1 MNANLHL
8 HSRFSDGSQWPEEIA
23 LAAARQK
30 LEMAALTDHDTL
42 GGTERFLAECA
53 KLGIQG
59 ITGCELDVDEPKIDY
74 KSEILGYFPN
84 KSASRCTAISALVQ
98 GVLGERKKRLE
109 YYLYWAR
116 TIFRR
121 EALVFEDI
129 LKDRLGSN
137 FLGDSDRIAHI
148 SWSKVDLFLYLK
160 ARGLLSIATTYKKFK
175 REWFVPGRFP
185 KYKLEKPSVR
195 VAVGAIHADGG
206 FAVIPHFGHL
216 WNDDLEEMR
225 KDEARLLAKL
235 AHFRSLGVD
244 GVELY
249 WYSRKKKTEEINAYV
264 RSAAEPMGFF
274 LTVGSDC
281 HGPGTDKCTIDKFS
295 GEFGG
300 FENRVPLLR
309 TTII

>member
-30 LEMAALTDHDTL
+30 LEMAAITDHDTL

-53 KLGIQG
+53 RLGIQG

-74 KSEILGYFPN
+74 KSEILGYFPDRG
-84 KSASRCTAISALVQ
+84 ASRCTAVSALVR
-98 GVLGERKKRLE
+98 GILAERKKRLE
-109 YYLYWAR
+109 YYLYWSR

-121 EALVFEDI
+121 EDLVFEDI
-129 LKDRLGSN
+129 LKDRIGQALPEGSDGVAQ
-137 FLGDSDRIAHI
+137 L
-148 SWSKVDLFLYLK
+148 SWSKVDIFLYLK
-160 ARGLLSIATTYKKFK
+160 ARGLLTIDTTYKKFK
-175 REWFVPGRFP
+175 REWFGPGRFP
-185 KYKLEKPSVR
+185 KYKLDKPSVR
-195 VAVGAIHADGG
+195 DAVRAIHADGG

-216 WNDDLEEMR
+216 WNDDVDEMR
-225 KDEARLLAKL
+225 RDETRLLAKL

-249 WYSRKKKTEEINAYV
+249 WYSGKKRTEEINGYV
-264 RSAAEPMGFF
+264 RSVAEPMGFF
-274 LTVGSDC
+274 FTFGSDC

-295 GEFGG
+295 GDFGG